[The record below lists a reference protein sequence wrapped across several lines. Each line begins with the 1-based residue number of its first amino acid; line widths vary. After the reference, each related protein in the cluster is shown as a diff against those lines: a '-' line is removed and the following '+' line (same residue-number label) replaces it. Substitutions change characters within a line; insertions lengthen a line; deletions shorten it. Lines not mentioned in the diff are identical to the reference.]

1 MFYPDDL
8 PGKKSPIEK
17 EVVVGLEI
25 GMVLLHKHGNDCML
39 VSNSVHFVMRD
50 FEWVELMDE

>member
-1 MFYPDDL
+1 MFYFDDL

-17 EVVVGLEI
+17 EVVVELET

-39 VSNSVHFVMRD
+39 VSLFVP
-50 FEWVELMDE
+50 